1 MTGDRI
7 PSGRMAE
14 PEVLAAGGLLVRDD
28 GRVAVVHRPRY
39 DDWSLPK
46 GKLDAGE
53 SFEDGARREVWEE
66 TGVRGRIREE
76 LQPVEYVD
84 RKGRDKLVRWYR
96 MDVDGEPDE
105 FVPNDEVDELRWLTP
120 GRGAGPRRLRP
131 RPRAARDDRLIG
143 GRARSTRGR
152 RMPMRRTCNTVTN
165 ASTSRRPATASRA
178 ASPSP
183 PTATAAGCRTSSTAR
198 SATSSR

>member
-1 MTGDRI
+1 
-7 PSGRMAE
+7 
-14 PEVLAAGGLLVRDD
+14 VLAAGAVLWRPD
-28 GRVAVVHRPRY
+28 GATAEPDVPVIHRPRY

-66 TGVRGRIREE
+66 TGVRGLIRAE

-120 GRGAGPRRLRP
+120 AEALELVDYDHD
-131 RPRAARDDRLIG
+131 RALLGTI
-143 GRARSTRGR
+143 
-152 RMPMRRTCNTVTN
+152 V
-165 ASTSRRPATASRA
+165 
-178 ASPSP
+178 
-183 PTATAAGCRTSSTAR
+183 
-198 SATSSR
+198 

>member
-1 MTGDRI
+1 
-7 PSGRMAE
+7 MAE

-46 GKLDAGE
+46 GKLDPGE

-76 LQPVEYVD
+76 LRSVEYVD

-105 FVPNDEVDELRWLTP
+105 FVPNDEIDELRWLTP
-120 GRGAGPRRLRP
+120 AEALDLVDYDHD
-131 RPRAARDDRLIG
+131 RALLGTI
-143 GRARSTRGR
+143 
-152 RMPMRRTCNTVTN
+152 V
-165 ASTSRRPATASRA
+165 
-178 ASPSP
+178 
-183 PTATAAGCRTSSTAR
+183 
-198 SATSSR
+198 